1 MYHTFRREILALFA
15 LLTGLM
21 IIQSVH
27 DVKAAGC
34 PAKSVSVRCTNGI
47 GDMGAMIDAIE
58 VSKNG
63 LTVLNHAALALNQSQ
78 HSGVAYTQAGAM
90 TPTYYHFGPDV
101 VQIKADVV
109 CSNYWRPGSSVALRR
124 PACPL

>member
-1 MYHTFRREILALFA
+1 MNHAFRRHMLALFA

-34 PAKSVSVRCTNGI
+34 ATKSVFIGCTNGI
-47 GDMGAMIDAIE
+47 GDRGAMIAATE
-58 VSKNG
+58 VVRNE
-63 LTVLNHAALALNQSQ
+63 LMAPNYATVDLNQSQ
-78 HSGVAYTQAGAM
+78 LGGVVYTQAGAM
-90 TPTYYHFGPDV
+90 RLAYHHFGPDV

-109 CSNYWRPGSSVALRR
+109 CLNYQRSGGLATVRR